1 MFNKDFENILK
12 GAGKSIEE
20 FAKDLSDFVETKKG
34 EYANYGSNVS
44 TKMQDT
50 LSDLGLL
57 VPVSR
62 VATYTTKENF
72 VVLIALGK
80 NYISDSAKINVYRA
94 DQKVVVESSFS
105 LTNDNGKIN
114 ERSFFEVTLPDNV
127 LLEKPKSTMKNGDLE
142 IKFQLKESADSINVS
157 VND

>member
-1 MFNKDFENILK
+1 MFNKDFENMLK
-12 GAGKSIEE
+12 NAGKSVEG
-20 FAKDLSDFVETKKG
+20 FARDLSDFVESKKG
-34 EYANYGSNVS
+34 EYAS
-44 TKMQDT
+44 TKMQET

-80 NYISDSAKINVYRA
+80 NYVSDSAKINVYRA
-94 DQKVVVESSFS
+94 DQKVVVEASFS
-105 LTNDNGKIN
+105 LTNDTGSIN
-114 ERSFFEVTLPDNV
+114 EKSVFEVTLPDNV

-142 IKFQLKESADSINVS
+142 IKFQLKESADSINVN

>member
-1 MFNKDFENILK
+1 MFNKDFENMLK
-12 GAGKSIEE
+12 GAGKSIEG
-20 FAKDLSDFVETKKG
+20 FAKDLSDFVESKKG
-34 EYANYGSNVS
+34 EYAS
-44 TKMQDT
+44 TKMQET

-80 NYISDSAKINVYRA
+80 NYVSDSAKINVYRA
-94 DQKVVVESSFS
+94 DQKVVVEASFS
-105 LTNDNGKIN
+105 LTNDTGSIN
-114 ERSFFEVTLPDNV
+114 EKSVFEVTLPDNV

-142 IKFQLKESADSINVS
+142 IKFQLKESADSINVN